1 MRTRFLFTAVALL
14 ACSRPAPS
22 NTRAGDDLAAIPR
35 LPTGERLD
43 PDGRSFGLGS
53 MPLAMAISPEGDRI
67 AVLLNGWREQGIQI
81 VNAASGQ
88 VTQSLPQA
96 AAFLGIAYSPDGR
109 WLYASGG
116 NQDVVYRYAWR
127 DRQAA
132 LHDSVVL
139 TAKRPNQN
147 GMRYPGGLAL
157 SHDGGTLY
165 VAENLADSLAV
176 VDVAS
181 GAVVQRLATERYPY
195 APVVGPAG
203 DVYVA
208 AWGGNTVSV
217 FTPQGP
223 GGRLADAGRWR
234 VVRHPS
240 ALLLNHDGSRLFVTS
255 GSSDRIG
262 VYDTHDGH
270 LLKEL
275 SDAAPAGPGEGSTPN
290 ALALSADGGRLYVA
304 EADNNAVAVFD
315 LSSATAGVPAA
326 TGADALGGR
335 IPAGWYPAAVAARGD
350 TLFTVNGKGRGTGPN
365 RDYAQPGG
373 AGRLPPRSY
382 TLGQTSG
389 TLTIS
394 LNARTTGSALA
405 GLTTR
410 VANANNW
417 GAPRATTPYPPITH
431 VVYVIKE
438 NRTYEQVL
446 GDMAQGDGDT
456 SLTFFHRAESPNHH
470 ALADRFGLFD
480 RFFVNAEVSPDG
492 HNWST
497 AAYATDYVEKTI
509 PSNYSNRGRS
519 YDYEGTNRNRV
530 PADEGH
536 EDAAEPA
543 SGYLWDAVQRAGRT
557 LRNYGEFVIPDR
569 AAGGQMPAGY
579 RGNKPFLAANTN
591 RDFPGFDLNISD
603 QHRADIFIAEFQQF
617 VQQGKVPSLMIVRLP
632 NDHTA
637 GGRAGV
643 PTPRAYMADND
654 LALGRIVAAVSAS
667 PVWTETAI
675 FVVEDDAQNGPDH
688 VDSHRSPFL
697 AISAYSRHGTNHRFT
712 NTTDVLATIEELLG
726 LSPLSQ
732 FDHYGRPLRDIWTT
746 QPDLTPY
753 VALTPSTS
761 LDERNRSTGRDA
773 EESKRLTLDFEDTA
787 DEGLFN
793 RILWRQIKGPRVPY
807 PGATRMSALEWKR
820 SR

>member
-1 MRTRFLFTAVALL
+1 MRALLLLSAATLL

-22 NTRAGDDLAAIPR
+22 NTRAGDDLATIPR

-43 PDGRSFGLGS
+43 PDGRSFDLGS
-53 MPLAMAISPEGDRI
+53 MPLAMAMSPERDRI

-81 VNAASGQ
+81 VDAGSGQ
-88 VTQSLPQA
+88 VTQTLPQA
-96 AAFLGIAYSPDGR
+96 AAFLGIAYSPDGH
-109 WLYASGG
+109 WLYSSGG
-116 NQDVVYRYAWR
+116 NQDVIYRYAWR
-127 DRQAA
+127 GRQAT
-132 LHDSVVL
+132 LQDSIVL
-139 TAKRPNQN
+139 GAKRPNQN
-147 GMRYPGGLAL
+147 GTRYPSGLAT
-157 SHDGGTLY
+157 SRDGAALY

-176 VDVAS
+176 IDLAN
-181 GAVVQRLATERYPY
+181 GTVVQRLATERYPY
-195 APVVGPAG
+195 GPVVGLAG
-203 DVYVA
+203 EVYVA

-217 FTPQGP
+217 FKPQGV
-223 GGRLADAGRWR
+223 GGRLADGGRWR

-255 GSSDRIG
+255 GSTDRIG
-262 VYDTHDGH
+262 VYDTRDGH
-270 LLKEL
+270 LVKEL
-275 SDAAPAGPGEGSTPN
+275 SDAAPAGPSEGSTPN
-290 ALALSADGGRLYVA
+290 ALALSADGSRLYVA

-315 LSSATAGVPAA
+315 LSSATAGTPTA
-326 TGADALGGR
+326 TGTDSLRGR
-335 IPAGWYPAAVAARGD
+335 IPAGWYPTAVTARGD
-350 TLFTVNGKGRGTGPN
+350 TLFTVSGKGRGTGPN
-365 RDYAQPGG
+365 RDYEQPGG

-394 LNARTTGSALA
+394 LNARATGDELA
-405 GLTTR
+405 RLTTR
-410 VANANNW
+410 TANANNW
-417 GAPRATTPYPPITH
+417 GTGRVTTPYPPITH
-431 VVYVIKE
+431 VVYIIKE
-438 NRTYEQVL
+438 NRTYDQVF
-446 GDMAQGDGDT
+446 GDMTQGDGDT
-456 SLTFFHRAESPNHH
+456 SLAFFRRAEAPNHH

-497 AAYATDYVEKTI
+497 AAYATDYLEKTI

-536 EDAAEPA
+536 DDVAEPA
-543 SGYLWDAVQRAGRT
+543 SGYLWDAVQHAGRT

-569 AAGGQMPAGY
+569 AGAGQMPAGY

-591 RDFPGFDLNISD
+591 RDFPGFDLNIAD
-603 QHRADIFIAEFQQF
+603 QRRADIFIAEFRQF

-654 LALGRIVAAVSAS
+654 LALGRIVAAISESA
-667 PVWTETAI
+667 VWKETAI

-697 AISAYSRHGTNHRFT
+697 AISPYSRRGTNHRFV

-732 FDHYGRPLRDIWTT
+732 FDHFGRPLRDIWTRE
-746 QPDLTPY
+746 PDLTPY
-753 VALTPSTS
+753 VVLTPSTS
-761 LDERNRSTGRDA
+761 LDERNRATGRDA
-773 EESKRLTLDFEDTA
+773 EESKLLTLDFEDTA

-793 RILWRQIKGPRVPY
+793 RILWRQIKGPTVPY